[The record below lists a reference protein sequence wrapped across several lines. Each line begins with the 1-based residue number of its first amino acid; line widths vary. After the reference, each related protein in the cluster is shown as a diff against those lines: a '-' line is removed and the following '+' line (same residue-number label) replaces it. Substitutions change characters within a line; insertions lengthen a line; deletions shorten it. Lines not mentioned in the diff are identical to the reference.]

1 MTSLPEART
10 RVAAFFDVD
19 GTIIDGPSLE
29 MRFWGM
35 LRSRHAIP
43 ARNYFLWLG
52 HAMQLAPRGFAAI
65 AHANKTYLRDVRVNS
80 GSPFPDRG
88 SADSVT
94 PAFRRHSPRA
104 PLSAL
109 FPPAM
114 ERIAWHAAQEHAVVL
129 VTGTLAPLARE
140 VALAL
145 VLRLAVRGIT
155 TSIGVCATRI
165 EEADGRWTGRIMGDA
180 MFAEAKMR
188 AVQHLATKAGFDLA
202 RSYAYGDTA
211 SDRWLLG
218 AVGQPVAVNPS
229 RELQRIARMLDW
241 PMLWWKQEIR
251 EDRGAT
257 GYTAIGSARTE
268 NLG

>member
-1 MTSLPEART
+1 MTTVAKARKQ
-10 RVAAFFDVD
+10 VAAFFDVD

-29 MRFWGM
+29 MRFLGM

-52 HAMQLAPRGFAAI
+52 HAVQLAPRGFAAI
-65 AHANKTYLRDVRVNS
+65 AHANKTYLRDVRVDS
-80 GSPFPDRG
+80 GPLFPDRG
-88 SADSVT
+88 TADSVT
-94 PAFRRHSPRA
+94 PAFRSQSPRA

-155 TSIGVCATRI
+155 TSIGVCATRL
-165 EEADGRWTGRIMGDA
+165 EETGGRWTGRIMGDA

-188 AVQHLATKAGFDLA
+188 AVQQLAKKTGFDLA

-229 RELQRIARMLDW
+229 RELQRIAHMLDW
-241 PMLWWKQEIR
+241 PVLWWKQKVD
-251 EDRGAT
+251 EDQGTT
-257 GYTAIGSARTE
+257 GYTTFASARTE
-268 NLG
+268 TLG